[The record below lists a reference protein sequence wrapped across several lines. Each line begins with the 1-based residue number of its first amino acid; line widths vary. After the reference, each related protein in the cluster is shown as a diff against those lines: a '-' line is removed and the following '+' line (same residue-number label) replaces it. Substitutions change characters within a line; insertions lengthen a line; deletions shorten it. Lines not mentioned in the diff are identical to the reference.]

1 MPWLLEPWPMSLNDL
16 YFFRETKARDKRH
29 CKKSLD
35 GAARKLKPHECVPSL
50 CGDAPQSLS
59 LVSLMFAPPLL
70 HMERKGEMNL
80 GFGEIA
86 ATRFYCVQVFSQTLD
101 MSQWSRLH
109 GV

>member
-1 MPWLLEPWPMSLNDL
+1 MKLKQ
-16 YFFRETKARDKRH
+16 ETNRR

-35 GAARKLKPHECVPSL
+35 GAARKLKVQAWPYKEISMVLPSL
-50 CGDAPQSLS
+50 CGDARQSLS

-80 GFGEIA
+80 GFREIA
-86 ATRFYCVQVFSQTLD
+86 TTQFYCVQVFSQTLD
-101 MSQWSRLH
+101 MSQWFRLH